1 MNLNHD
7 HGGHR
12 LRLKQRFL
20 KEGNFDNFEPHN
32 ILEYLLF
39 NTIPIRDTNDTAH
52 RLLKHFGSLSAVF
65 DAPYSELVKIE
76 GIGPHTATLIKAV
89 LPMARA
95 YSRDKDN
102 VGVILDCTD
111 KYIEFIKEKYIGYN
125 EEVFSIV
132 CMDNSYKVLSYEVI
146 TTGNVDMVHMDTRK
160 MLEVILRT
168 NATCVVAVHNP
179 PGGLAFPSEA
189 DKAATKTIG
198 LACVSVGVDLID
210 HVIIAKGDAV
220 SLWDSRICI
229 ESFKRGW
236 MK

>member
-7 HGGHR
+7 HSGHR
-12 LRLKQRFL
+12 IRLKQRFL
-20 KEGNFDNFEPHN
+20 KEGNFDKFEPHN

-65 DAPYSELVKIE
+65 DAPYSELVKVE

-111 KYIEFIKEKYIGYN
+111 KYIEFVKEKYIGYN

-132 CMDNSYKVLSYEVI
+132 CMDNSYKVLSWTQGKCSRLFFAPMLPVLWRF
-146 TTGNVDMVHMDTRK
+146 TTT
-160 MLEVILRT
+160 
-168 NATCVVAVHNP
+168 P
-179 PGGLAFPSEA
+179 A
-189 DKAATKTIG
+189 DW
-198 LACVSVGVDLID
+198 LSPQR
-210 HVIIAKGDAV
+210 
-220 SLWDSRICI
+220 RI
-229 ESFKRGW
+229 KQLP
-236 MK
+236 KP